1 MISKKTI
8 IALASG
14 TIVLFQAGCVSFE
27 SDVFASTSSAPTFEA
42 KPAALTQA
50 DVMPT
55 DDTPFIDLASVSP
68 R

>member
-14 TIVLFQAGCVSFE
+14 TIVLFLAGCVSFE
-27 SDVFASTSSAPTFEA
+27 SDVFASASVAPTFEA
-42 KPAALTQA
+42 EPAVLTQA
-50 DVMPT
+50 EVVPN
-55 DDTPFIDLASVSP
+55 DDAPSIDLALVSP